1 MPFSSMVVDACDV
14 LEGKMYPLRHGY
26 IGSCVSSLA
35 NVFVAQVFVAKLF
48 VAKGFVANV
57 FVAKWYPFET
67 SLLVR
72 VCELAGSVWCLVL

>member
-1 MPFSSMVVDACDV
+1 MSSF
-14 LEGKMYPLRHGY
+14 
-26 IGSCVSSLA
+26 A

-57 FVAKWYPFET
+57 FVAKWYIFET